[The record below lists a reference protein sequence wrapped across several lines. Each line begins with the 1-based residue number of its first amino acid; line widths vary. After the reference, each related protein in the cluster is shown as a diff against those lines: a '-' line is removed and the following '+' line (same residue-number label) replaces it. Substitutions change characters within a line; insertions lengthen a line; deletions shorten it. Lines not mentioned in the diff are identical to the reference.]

1 MKVQCL
7 LAHSSQGP
15 FSIKCLPSLMHH
27 AECYCS
33 GHGVGIVGSGLK
45 WSCLKLLS
53 ALSCKKKKKKKK
65 TKKIHSVKVLE
76 LLNQYTQ
83 RILQMYIYIWKPLCI

>member
-1 MKVQCL
+1 
-7 LAHSSQGP
+7 
-15 FSIKCLPSLMHH
+15 MHH

-65 TKKIHSVKVLE
+65 DEKNTFS
-76 LLNQYTQ
+76 
-83 RILQMYIYIWKPLCI
+83 